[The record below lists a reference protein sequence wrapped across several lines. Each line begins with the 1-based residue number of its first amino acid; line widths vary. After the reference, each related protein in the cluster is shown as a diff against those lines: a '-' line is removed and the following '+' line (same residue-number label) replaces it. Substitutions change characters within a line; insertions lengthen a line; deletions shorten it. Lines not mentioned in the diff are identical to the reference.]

1 MQDRGA
7 TLLLITA
14 SVPFSKEDENKG
26 RNNHWVAGLI
36 DLRDRTL
43 YVMDS
48 KRVAEVSRARILL
61 NRVQRFW
68 QRLGDDERSQGPV
81 RAQIIRNVEQVR
93 GDEHSCGPRVLDWII
108 RLMYFPRSILQGE
121 DWPGLAHPERL
132 WITWYAS
139 FIGLQTTAIHLRHF
153 TPYLD
158 QDKEKL
164 QLCAASPEPV
174 IDMGLQLWR
183 DRFKKITGV
192 IWTEPAYYQAALVE
206 KSATRPCVAARNTT
220 AASQDR
226 STADDAEQASSAYV
240 SGLVGKFMQRGRQP
254 EAATIL
260 PPNASSGGRNRSTAD
275 DADKASF
282 AYTSSLVRG
291 FMLRKRQ

>member
-7 TLLLITA
+7 SLLLITA

-81 RAQIIRNVEQVR
+81 RAQIVRNVEQVR

-108 RLMYFPRSILQGE
+108 RLMYFPRSILQG
-121 DWPGLAHPERL
+121 GLARSGAPRKALDYLVRL
-132 WITWYAS
+132 VHRPPDDRDSPAPFYPLS
-139 FIGLQTTAIHLRHF
+139 RSGRGK
-153 TPYLD
+153 TP
-158 QDKEKL
+158 
-164 QLCAASPEPV
+164 AV
-174 IDMGLQLWR
+174 R
-183 DRFKKITGV
+183 
-192 IWTEPAYYQAALVE
+192 
-206 KSATRPCVAARNTT
+206 CVAGAGCRYGP
-220 AASQDR
+220 AAMER
-226 STADDAEQASSAYV
+226 
-240 SGLVGKFMQRGRQP
+240 
-254 EAATIL
+254 
-260 PPNASSGGRNRSTAD
+260 
-275 DADKASF
+275 
-282 AYTSSLVRG
+282 
-291 FMLRKRQ
+291 